1 MGCLAYFFRAFWKN
15 IFIYIFLFFFF
26 SSCCLPFLRFARG
39 NFLNCVLSNGFS
51 SFCLSGRFQSRLIHR
66 QIDWCFH
73 VRFRWGAILRLTLQQ
88 FPSIFFFLLL
98 ILIFFSIIFFFI
110 GISKWQVSIL
120 NGFDDIA
127 GECVFSVQLSG
138 CGGGRCYSVARLLVS
153 MAALAPHNRRPWKFR
168 RDVFALADTQWNQQT
183 ELPVPVLN

>member
-88 FPSIFFFLLL
+88 FPSIFFSPSNLDF
-98 ILIFFSIIFFFI
+98 FFSIIFFYWNI
-110 GISKWQVSIL
+110 KMT
-120 NGFDDIA
+120 GFNSQWFWWYCRRVRLQRAIKR
-127 GECVFSVQLSG
+127 LW
-138 CGGGRCYSVARLLVS
+138 GRAMLQRCRLLAS